1 MPYDALPTSEPMKQ
15 QTQVIMIEML
25 CSANYHYAFRCA
37 HSLERVTTTSALE
50 RVTAITSP
58 WYYQIQMM
66 KNHYL
71 MSELFRK
78 DTANANLIA
87 NSR

>member
-1 MPYDALPTSEPMKQ
+1 MPYDALPTSEPTKQ

-25 CSANYHYAFRCA
+25 CSANYHYAFRCT
-37 HSLERVTTTSALE
+37 HLLGRVTTISALE

-66 KNHYL
+66 KNHY
-71 MSELFRK
+71 
-78 DTANANLIA
+78 
-87 NSR
+87 